1 MVVGII
7 LYLNSIRVIGI
18 GVLNT
23 KELKD
28 NLNAINQ

>member
-7 LYLNSIRVIGI
+7 LYLNSIRVIGT